1 MNDTLI
7 LVSLLGLV
15 GLFLG
20 AWLQRQGPARRR
32 QAALLGLTLVLLPV
46 GALVLSGALGSTT
59 LGWLAG
65 LGLVALLAVGLPLA
79 AGVAVG
85 FLLARLVWGQGPD
98 AAQAP
103 PSAPEDSANCER

>member
-1 MNDTLI
+1 MNRVGGNVAIPPVATKVLSSRSAAMNDTLI

-46 GALVLSGALGSTT
+46 GALVLSGALG
-59 LGWLAG
+59 
-65 LGLVALLAVGLPLA
+65 
-79 AGVAVG
+79 
-85 FLLARLVWGQGPD
+85 R
-98 AAQAP
+98 
-103 PSAPEDSANCER
+103 

>member
-1 MNDTLI
+1 M
-7 LVSLLGLV
+7 
-15 GLFLG
+15 
-20 AWLQRQGPARRR
+20 
-32 QAALLGLTLVLLPV
+32 LGLTLVLLPV

-65 LGLVALLAVGLPLA
+65 LGLMALLAVGMPLA

-103 PSAPEDSANCER
+103 HRRRRTAPIASADTNSARRCGSSVLLPALADTPRFRPQ